1 MDRHK
6 PRASEDQNQLFNV
19 VFNSSLKQAV
29 LAMQGGEEF
38 TKKRKLALVRIS
50 I

>member
-1 MDRHK
+1 VDRHK
-6 PRASEDQNQLFNV
+6 PRASEDQKQLFNV

-29 LAMQGGEEF
+29 LAMKGGEEF